1 MQIFIYTYVLCL
13 SLFPLCHSLNLS
25 ILSQCQTQM
34 FTETWHFTH
43 YWKGLNFSWMSGT
56 EYPHCIQTMEKC
68 TYNTLQHTVATEM
81 WWFSVCQRKHTPDQQ
96 NMMLCSFSPYSIS
109 VSVWIHFLHCLCILV
124 VSKHGSR
131 SIHQLFCPSFWHH
144 SFIIWWYWSAH
155 LLLTNISNFNLSP
168 PPTCWAKS

>member
-43 YWKGLNFSWMSGT
+43 YWKGLSFSWTSGT
-56 EYPHCIQTMEKC
+56 KYPDHIQTMGKC

-96 NMMLCSFSPYSIS
+96 NMMLCSLHTPFLYLCGSIFFTVCVSWWFLNMDHGPFISFSALRFGIILLWSGGIDLLIS
-109 VSVWIHFLHCLCILV
+109 A
-124 VSKHGSR
+124 
-131 SIHQLFCPSFWHH
+131 CPSTL
-144 SFIIWWYWSAH
+144 A
-155 LLLTNISNFNLSP
+155 TFNLSP
-168 PPTCWAKS
+168 PPSCWAKS